1 MLFLG
6 GLFCCIIRLG
16 RAMNSKTP
24 RILLIEDEPISAKVT
39 LRMLKEA
46 GLASDARV
54 KETLAGGL
62 AVLTA
67 EAADLVLLDLSLPD
81 SSGLETVKAVC
92 GKFPGL
98 PVVVMTGTEDGGMGT
113 DALKHGAQDY
123 LIKGQFDDRALSRA
137 LRYAMER
144 KELLNEKEELIVK
157 LRSALD
163 RVDLLTGLL
172 PTCADCNRIKTAEGT
187 WVQMEAYI
195 SSHSDAVFS
204 HGFCEVCLKKR
215 LKDI

>member
-1 MLFLG
+1 MT
-6 GLFCCIIRLG
+6 
-16 RAMNSKTP
+16 SKITH
-24 RILLIEDEPISAKVT
+24 ILLIEDEPISAKIT
-39 LRMLKEA
+39 LRMLREA
-46 GLASDARV
+46 GLDDAASV
-54 KETLAGGL
+54 KETLADGL
-62 AVLTA
+62 DVLAA

-92 GKFPGL
+92 GKFPSL
-98 PVVVMTGTEDGGMGT
+98 PVVVMTGTEDGEIGT

-123 LIKGQFDDRALSRA
+123 LIKGQFDDKVLSRTI
-137 LRYAMER
+137 RYAVER
-144 KELLNEKEELIVK
+144 KELLNEKEELITK

-172 PTCADCNRIKTAEGT
+172 PTCADCKMVKTAEGT
-187 WVQMEAYI
+187 WVQMEAYV

-215 LKDI
+215 LKNI